1 MVMIKKIIS
10 INPDKYR
17 LLREPIQYA
26 QHIQIGV
33 SNSDKGSIMEG
44 IQGLQKINVATV
56 TNPLSVLEVE
66 IQSGETLTAKKGFD
80 LEYSQGLFTDEAQE
94 NKFRPMA
101 SPLLP
106 NEQTEKLIQGLR
118 KLEEISDIGEVLN
131 LSVPPT

>member
-1 MVMIKKIIS
+1 MKKV
-10 INPDKYR
+10 
-17 LLREPIQYA
+17 Q
-26 QHIQIGV
+26 V
-33 SNSDKGSIMEG
+33 SVGEESDNAP
-44 IQGLQKINVATV
+44 NVGM
-56 TNPLSVLEVE
+56 PLSVLEVE
-66 IQSGETLTAKKGFD
+66 LQSGETLTAKKGFD